1 MFLDDFS
8 LRTRFVLVSL
18 VYKLVIYTV
27 SQKNCTLLFLQYLC
41 QTKLYFD
48 NFWHMYTLINLEQNN
63 TKIVNLS

>member
-1 MFLDDFS
+1 MQYFGSQWQLCVFA
-8 LRTRFVLVSL
+8 
-18 VYKLVIYTV
+18 IYTV

-48 NFWHMYTLINLEQNN
+48 NFWHMNTLINLEQND